1 MTAAEKHPN
10 AKKSMSRALR
20 VYTRVREL
28 HVKGVSLI
36 TSATAD
42 HLLLRWQM
50 AAETAKIGLTPLS
63 CEYKNYSAIRNA
75 ISHPFRNALCK
86 TPEGLRAVCG
96 SRFQPPNIF
105 RKLSKPAS

>member
-1 MTAAEKHPN
+1 
-10 AKKSMSRALR
+10 MSRALR

-42 HLLLRWQM
+42 HLLLRGQM
-50 AAETAKIGLTPLS
+50 AAETAKIGLTPALLRTQ
-63 CEYKNYSAIRNA
+63 KL
-75 ISHPFRNALCK
+75 FRNTECNIPPLFATRSARRRRK
-86 TPEGLRAVCG
+86 DYAPFSG

-105 RKLSKPAS
+105 RRLSKPAS

>member
-1 MTAAEKHPN
+1 
-10 AKKSMSRALR
+10 MSRALR

-50 AAETAKIGLTPLS
+50 AAETAKIGL
-63 CEYKNYSAIRNA
+63 
-75 ISHPFRNALCK
+75 
-86 TPEGLRAVCG
+86 
-96 SRFQPPNIF
+96 
-105 RKLSKPAS
+105 